1 MDLNK
6 TGILSL
12 TDSKDL
18 YLRTN
23 NKDDKVSNN
32 IKSSYEKIRLGFN
45 KMDVVMAV
53 TKDMMVAI
61 KNILKKEYFGD
72 RCKIKDYQVTCS
84 ASPIQNI
91 TKLSFCRDKDGRN
104 CLNLDILGMVI
115 KEIKADKTYQILI

>member
-72 RCKIKDYQVTCS
+72 RCKIKDYQATL
-84 ASPIQNI
+84 
-91 TKLSFCRDKDGRN
+91 LSESYPKYHKVEF
-104 CLNLDILGMVI
+104 L
-115 KEIKADKTYQILI
+115 